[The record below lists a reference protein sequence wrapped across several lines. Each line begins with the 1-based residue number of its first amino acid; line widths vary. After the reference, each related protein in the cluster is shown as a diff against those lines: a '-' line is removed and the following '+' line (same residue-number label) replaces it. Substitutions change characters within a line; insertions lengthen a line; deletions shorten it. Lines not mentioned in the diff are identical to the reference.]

1 MILNN
6 DSIKDYKTI
15 TLCLSKRQAIFQEK
29 LENIFSKHKTIVDL
43 KKNQTFSKNED
54 ILEIL
59 KITVQIHQ
67 IKLK

>member
-15 TLCLSKRQAIFQEK
+15 TLCLNKRQAIFQEK